1 MKVYIG
7 PYRNWVGP
15 YQIASILE
23 FAIGEDKS
31 HKLGAWLSDTWVSDF
46 CQLVENKKKRKIK
59 VRIDNYDTW
68 GMDHTL
74 AVIILPMLKKL
85 KEEKHGSPFTDD
97 EDVPENIRSTSAPP
111 LENEYDVDDHH
122 VARWDYILNEMIFA
136 FDSLVDDSWEDQ
148 FHKGKIEFKMIP
160 LPDQD
165 HLPKEERLTE
175 MVKGDNDTHE
185 FDAEGYKAYQARI
198 RNGLKM
204 FGKYYQCLWD

>member
-15 YQIASILE
+15 YQIAGVLE
-23 FAIGEDKS
+23 FAIGEEKS

-46 CQLVENKKKRKIK
+46 CLWVEKKKKRNIK

-74 AVIILPMLKKL
+74 AFIILPMLKKL

-97 EDVPENIRSTSAPP
+97 EDVPENMRSTTDLSKR
-111 LENEYDVDDHH
+111 EECDCDEHH
-122 VARWDYILNEMIFA
+122 VARWDYIMDQMIFA
-136 FDSLVDDSWEDQ
+136 FESIVDNSWEDQ
-148 FHKGKIEFKMIP
+148 FHKGKIDFKIIP
-160 LPDQD
+160 LPDQEN
-165 HLPKEERLTE
+165 LPKEERLTE

-185 FDAEGYKAYQARI
+185 FDAEGSKAYQARI